1 MSKSPDTKNVFIVLE
16 GIDGSGKSTM
26 IPEVCSFMAGLGY
39 DVSGTAEPT
48 IGPLGQHIRNSLR
61 MADGSGEK
69 PSNAGLALLFAADRQ
84 FHSDRLE
91 RRLAQN
97 RGKPVAVVCD
107 RYLHSS
113 LAYQTD
119 GLPWDYVMKINKYNR
134 IPDIVL
140 YFDCP
145 VKTAVGR
152 IYLRHNDQEFYEEE
166 TFLDGVKERYERAF
180 EEVIVPHLIRIDASQ
195 PVNRVVIDMRVALV
209 DALNKFNEKQEK

>member
-1 MSKSPDTKNVFIVLE
+1 MSKSLDTKNVFIVLE

-48 IGPLGQHIRNSLR
+48 TGPLGQHLRNSLR
-61 MADGSGEK
+61 MADGLGEK

-91 RRLAQN
+91 KRLVQN
-97 RGKPVAVVCD
+97 REKPVAVVCD

-152 IYLRHNDQEFYEEE
+152 IHLRRNDQEFYEKE
-166 TFLDGVKERYERAF
+166 TFLDGVKERYERAL
-180 EEVIVPHLIRIDASQ
+180 EEIIVPHFIRIDAAQ
-195 PVNRVVIDMRVALV
+195 PKNRVVIDVRIALV
-209 DALNKFNEKQEK
+209 DALNKFNEKQEM